1 MKKTY
6 GDAVGHFKK
15 TISYSVF
22 IDLFE
27 VALTLGLASIIGNFS
42 NAIFNRDTEYVV
54 QNLWYLIACVLINVI
69 IVPLICYWGD
79 TICIKEAIKYDVFM
93 FYRFLNLPYEKSSK
107 IPIGE
112 VKARLESDVIMFR
125 NSIILIITKA
135 ITVPLA
141 LAGIIF
147 LMANINIIYM
157 LVTVALSLIVLIVP
171 YFTKR
176 LSAKYDDETRQYQAQ
191 ESALCYDLIILAP
204 FIKLYRLGKTL
215 LSEYRSVFDDFRNKT
230 QKKAILLKS
239 LCENVSAVLAVLSNI
254 LVLIFGAYFLSIK
267 LISAGDILA
276 MAGFYTALLTSME
289 NIGFIISRS
298 ALLKKLEERVAFFY
312 DRDATI
318 ALDNTSAG
326 LIPLTANKVSYSIDG
341 KCILKPISFKIY
353 PHQKVAIIGKNGT
366 GKTTLLNII
375 TGLYKTYDGSIA
387 AENVELKELSDNVLS
402 EKYSFVSQSP
412 FVFKGT
418 VRENILLGCDTE
430 DREKTDHVM
439 KAVGIYDINERVV
452 NTKADNLSGG
462 ELQRISLARAL
473 LRDRPVII
481 MDEPSNHL
489 DHTCIEWIKEY
500 IKTCNKTILYVT
512 HDKDLIASADAV
524 IDLDNNQ

>member
-254 LVLIFGAYFLSIK
+254 FSFDFRRIFF
-267 LISAGDILA
+267 
-276 MAGFYTALLTSME
+276 
-289 NIGFIISRS
+289 
-298 ALLKKLEERVAFFY
+298 
-312 DRDATI
+312 
-318 ALDNTSAG
+318 
-326 LIPLTANKVSYSIDG
+326 
-341 KCILKPISFKIY
+341 
-353 PHQKVAIIGKNGT
+353 
-366 GKTTLLNII
+366 
-375 TGLYKTYDGSIA
+375 
-387 AENVELKELSDNVLS
+387 
-402 EKYSFVSQSP
+402 
-412 FVFKGT
+412 
-418 VRENILLGCDTE
+418 
-430 DREKTDHVM
+430 
-439 KAVGIYDINERVV
+439 
-452 NTKADNLSGG
+452 
-462 ELQRISLARAL
+462 
-473 LRDRPVII
+473 
-481 MDEPSNHL
+481 
-489 DHTCIEWIKEY
+489 
-500 IKTCNKTILYVT
+500 
-512 HDKDLIASADAV
+512 
-524 IDLDNNQ
+524 